1 MKRFILHSNPRHR
14 PVRLPPHTGT
24 GRAGNTQQQQQRR
37 RGPEASRGAREEE
50 KKENGMPEL
59 TVRAQDMNERMTQHI
74 GNARWMRVIYRQI
87 DLTKEQN
94 APLYYPTQPM
104 NGR

>member
-1 MKRFILHSNPRHR
+1 
-14 PVRLPPHTGT
+14 
-24 GRAGNTQQQQQRR
+24 
-37 RGPEASRGAREEE
+37 
-50 KKENGMPEL
+50 MPEL

>member
-1 MKRFILHSNPRHR
+1 
-14 PVRLPPHTGT
+14 
-24 GRAGNTQQQQQRR
+24 
-37 RGPEASRGAREEE
+37 
-50 KKENGMPEL
+50 MPEL
-59 TVRAQDMNERMTQHI
+59 TVRAQDMNERMTQNI

-104 NGR
+104 NGTDESVFDHLPAGMRG